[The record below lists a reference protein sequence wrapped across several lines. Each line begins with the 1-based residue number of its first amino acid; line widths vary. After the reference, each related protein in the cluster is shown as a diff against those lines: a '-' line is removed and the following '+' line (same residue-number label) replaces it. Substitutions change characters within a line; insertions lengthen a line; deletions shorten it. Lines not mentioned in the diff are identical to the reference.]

1 MKSNTTLIRT
11 VICFVWG
18 VSNDSQL
25 VEHSSSKI
33 ICHQRESI
41 LSSFQLA
48 VEGFIQVS
56 NLFLQIMF
64 TQRGQFYIT
73 ILTIPMFSDD
83 RIYTHTHYF
92 GMYHG
97 KPLQS
102 HFPTFIY
109 QNLLTIMPC

>member
-1 MKSNTTLIRT
+1 MKSNTTLIHT
-11 VICFVWG
+11 VICIVWG

-25 VEHSSSKI
+25 VEHSSTKI

-64 TQRGQFYIT
+64 KQSAQFYIT
-73 ILTIPMFSDD
+73 ILMMPVFSDD
-83 RIYTHTHYF
+83 GIYIHTHYF

-97 KPLQS
+97 KPLES

-109 QNLLTIMPC
+109 

>member
-1 MKSNTTLIRT
+1 MKSNTTLILT

-25 VEHSSSKI
+25 VEHSSSKV

-64 TQRGQFYIT
+64 QQRDQFYIT
-73 ILTIPMFSDD
+73 ILMIPVFADD
-83 RIYTHTHYF
+83 GIHIHTHYF
-92 GMYHG
+92 GTYHG

-109 QNLLTIMPC
+109 

>member
-1 MKSNTTLIRT
+1 MKSNTTLILT
-11 VICFVWG
+11 VICSVWG

-25 VEHSSSKI
+25 VEHSSAKV

-64 TQRGQFYIT
+64 EQRDQLYVT
-73 ILTIPMFSDD
+73 ILMITLFSDD
-83 RIYTHTHYF
+83 GIYIHTLKSINHKALF
-92 GMYHG
+92 
-97 KPLQS
+97 KS
-102 HFPTFIY
+102 FI
-109 QNLLTIMPC
+109 